1 MVEQQI
7 QAILSGMGSA
17 AIYTL
22 IFYAKK
28 KAKSGAESFDF
39 RKLSATLV
47 VGAIVGGFYSYYGMP
62 ITEANISE
70 KLVTYTGTI
79 ALIESLIKF
88 AYRQVKQ
95 RTELE

>member
-1 MVEQQI
+1 MVEEQI
-7 QAILSGMGSA
+7 QSILSGMGSA
-17 AIYTL
+17 VVYTL
-22 IFYAKK
+22 VFYAKK

-39 RKLSATLV
+39 KKLSATLV

-62 ITEANISE
+62 ITEANITE

-79 ALIESLIKF
+79 ALVESFIKM

-95 RTELE
+95 RTEA